1 MKKIAHSIGFVGCG
15 NMGCGILRA
24 LLEKKCVSAGNI
36 WVYEKDPAV
45 SGRLKKFFK
54 VRQARSLEELTRNTA
69 IILLAVKPQQVDEVA
84 PLLKSCL
91 TKKHTL
97 VSILAGTTLGSLK
110 RRFGNSPALVRVMP
124 NLGALVGE
132 AMSALSSK
140 NPSALK
146 KVRGIFEACG
156 EVITVHES
164 FLDLVT
170 AVSGSGPAY
179 FFLLMELLER
189 EAVRGGLP
197 AADARKLAVQTAVGS
212 ALLAK
217 QSPETPAVLRERVTS
232 KKGTTEA
239 ALKVF
244 KKFRFDKMIS
254 QAVKKAAQ
262 RAKELAK

>member
-1 MKKIAHSIGFVGCG
+1 MKEKIGFVGCG

-24 LLEKKCVSAGNI
+24 LLDKKCVPASRI
-36 WVYEKDPAV
+36 WVYEKDLGV
-45 SGRLKKFFK
+45 SARLKKFFK
-54 VRQARSLEELTRNTA
+54 VRQARSLKELAQNTE
-69 IILLAVKPQQVDEVA
+69 IILLAVKPQQVDEVT
-84 PLLKSCL
+84 LTLKSCL
-91 TKKHTL
+91 TNEHTL
-97 VSILAGTTLGSLK
+97 VSILAGTTLASLK
-110 RRFGNSPALVRVMP
+110 RRFGGRASLVRVMP

-140 NPSALK
+140 DPSALK

-156 EVITVHES
+156 EVITVRES

-170 AVSGSGPAY
+170 AISGSGPAY

-189 EAVRGGLP
+189 EAIRGGLSIS
-197 AADARKLAVQTAVGS
+197 DARKLAVQTAVGS

-217 QSPETPAVLRERVTS
+217 QSPEAPALLRERVTS

-244 KKFRFDKMIS
+244 KKYGFDKMVS